1 VQKWCNFRAR
11 VRGDERA
18 IPGGRQN
25 HGWAESL
32 GVPVILDFR
41 FSNFEFRISI
51 GGRRGEKFVSPYMGE
66 TGGKKAFGDKLLEQ
80 RRLRQKLRFLRR
92 QKWRRRLKNIFAN
105 LCKSLEINGIFFGA
119 CPDL

>member
-41 FSNFEFRISI
+41 FSNFEFRSADA
-51 GGRRGEKFVSPYMGE
+51 GEKNLSLHIWGKPEAKKRLAVVVGTEEVAIEIEVFEALKGVAGTEKYFREFV
-66 TGGKKAFGDKLLEQ
+66 
-80 RRLRQKLRFLRR
+80 
-92 QKWRRRLKNIFAN
+92 
-105 LCKSLEINGIFFGA
+105 
-119 CPDL
+119 